1 MKNIGQEKLHCKEI
15 SVFQIPDM
23 IRENIQ
29 IKQAIQVFDFVF
41 RKLVLFHM
49 TMNSSL

>member
-23 IRENIQ
+23 IHENIQ
-29 IKQAIQVFDFVF
+29 IKQANKN
-41 RKLVLFHM
+41 RNAENSLVSNQEKV
-49 TMNSSL
+49 T